1 LPETIGVAPQQM
13 QKKFPTT
20 QQAEDYVHRIV
31 NNIVADTYPDDSI
44 YYFNASRGYNPE
56 PKLSSITVPVL

>member
-1 LPETIGVAPQQM
+1 M